1 MGNNR
6 IRKISASGI
15 ITTIAGTG
23 AARFS
28 GDGGP
33 AASAAIKQA
42 EGVAVD
48 SRGNIYVSDTGNN
61 RIRMIDATGIIK
73 TVAGTGAAGFA
84 GDGGPAISAKLNRPV
99 GIALDAAGKLYIADC
114 YNQRVRVVSSGGGI
128 TTLAGDGMPGLSGDG
143 GHAMSASL
151 RFPSGVSVT
160 AAGTVYIAD
169 WHNQGVRVVN
179 TSGTINTLAGTG
191 VAGFYGDGAAAGHA
205 GLRYPFGLTTD
216 SKGNIFIADSKN
228 NRVRMIEG
236 PSYALP
242 VSTITSPV
250 TAGKAFAGTSGLTV
264 AGTASA
270 ANGVSF
276 VEVSTDGGTTWNTAS
291 GTATWNYKWTPA
303 ANGAYLIMSRAADSS
318 GAHETI
324 INCSYVN
331 VTRLAPPGSKITL
344 PKNGA
349 RLTGSTAV
357 VNGVAVDGTVGGV
370 TKVEVSTDGGNTWN
384 TAKGASQW
392 SYSWT
397 PPRNGSYTIRTRATD
412 KAGNV
417 EAPGTGITVTA
428 NVPVTVNDLAPSL
441 TAAVPGQAVTWAA
454 AAAGGSGNYKYQF
467 LRKGPDTAGTYTL
480 VQDWGN
486 SNNWSWNIGSSSV
499 GTNSILVNVMDS
511 SITTAT
517 VGISIHSKGSR
528 FKAYT
533 VGAASAISIS
543 SITPSVSSAVAGNTV
558 TWTASATGGSGTYQ
572 YQFMR
577 TGPDTGG
584 TAVVAK
590 AYGTSN
596 TWSWTTTSAMA
607 GSDTISVYVKNSDG
621 TGQVTSTAPAYTVS
635 PATVTAIVVNS
646 LAPSVTSPATSGTA
660 VTWTASATG
669 GSGTYQYQFSRTGP
683 DTGGTA
689 VVAQAWGTARTWTWT
704 LTSAMVGSDTITVG
718 VRNSDGTGA
727 VSSTT
732 PAYTVSPATAPAIVV
747 NSLVPSVASPATAGA
762 SVNWT
767 ASATGG
773 SGTYQYQFS
782 RMGPDTSGA
791 YVVAQGWGS
800 ASSWNWSTASSM
812 VGTNTIMVSVRN
824 SDGTGTVSK
833 SVTYT
838 IAQVVTAIVIGSIT
852 PSIPS
857 PVTVGTP
864 VTWTASAT
872 GGSGTYQY
880 QFSRTGPDTGG
891 TAVVAQTWGTARTW
905 AWTPTSA
912 MVGSDTITVGVRN
925 SDGTGQVTITTPA
938 YTVSNTPIAVSSLT
952 ANPSTA
958 TAGAS
963 VTLTAA
969 ATGGSGSYQYQ
980 FSRTGPDTGGVIHCN
995 PVLWRH

>member
-1 MGNNR
+1 MGLQKSSKLFNLYVFTLLLPLLIFASQEAFASSGDIHTYAGLGMAGFTGDGGQATAARLSAPSCVASDAAGNLYITDRANQRVRKIDTTGKISTIAGVGAAGYSGDGGSAILAKLKNPSGIAVDSAGNVFFADMGNNR
-6 IRKISASGI
+6 IRKISASGT
-15 ITTIAGTG
+15 ITTVAGTG

-33 AASAAIKQA
+33 AASAAINHA
-42 EGVAVD
+42 EGIAVD
-48 SRGNIYVSDTGNN
+48 SKGDIYVSDTGNN
-61 RIRMIDATGIIK
+61 RIRMIDAAGIIK
-73 TVAGTGAAGFA
+73 TVAGTGAAGFS

-114 YNQRVRVVSSGGGI
+114 YNQRVRVVSSGGI

-179 TSGTINTLAGTG
+179 TSGTINTMAGTG
-191 VAGFYGDGAAAGHA
+191 VAGFYGDGAAAGNA

-228 NRVRMIEG
+228 NRIRMIEG

-291 GTATWNYKWTPA
+291 GTAAWNYKWTPA
-303 ANGAYLIMSRAADSS
+303 ANGTYLIMSRAADSS

-331 VTRLAPPGSKITL
+331 VIRLAPPGSKIAH

-349 RLTGSTAV
+349 KLTGSTVV
-357 VNGVAVDGTVGGV
+357 VNGVAADGTLGGV
-370 TKVEVSTDGGNTWN
+370 TSVEVSTDGGTTWN

-397 PPRNGSYTIRTRATD
+397 PPRDGSYTIRTRATD

-417 EAPGTGITVTA
+417 ETPGTGINVTA
-428 NVPVTVNDLAPSL
+428 NVPVTVNNLAPSL
-441 TAAVPGQAVTWAA
+441 MAAVPGQTVTWT
-454 AAAGGSGNYKYQF
+454 AAAGGGNGNYKYQF
-467 LRKGPDTAGTYTL
+467 LRKGPDTAGAYAL
-480 VQDWGN
+480 AQDWGN
-486 SNNWSWNIGSSSV
+486 SNSWSWNIGCSSV

-511 SITTAT
+511 SITTAAA
-517 VGISIHSKGSR
+517 GISINSKGKGSKS
-528 FKAYT
+528 KAYN
-533 VGAASAISIS
+533 VGAASAITIS

-558 TWTASATGGSGTYQ
+558 TWTASASGGSGRYQ

-590 AYGTSN
+590 AFGTSN

-607 GSDTISVYVKNSDG
+607 GSNTISVYVKNSDG
-621 TGQVTSTAPAYTVS
+621 TGAVSSTAPAYTVS
-635 PATVTAIVVNS
+635 PATVPAIIVNS
-646 LAPSVTSPATSGTA
+646 LA
-660 VTWTASATG
+660 
-669 GSGTYQYQFSRTGP
+669 
-683 DTGGTA
+683 
-689 VVAQAWGTARTWTWT
+689 
-704 LTSAMVGSDTITVG
+704 
-718 VRNSDGTGA
+718 
-727 VSSTT
+727 
-732 PAYTVSPATAPAIVV
+732 
-747 NSLVPSVASPATAGA
+747 PSVASPATAGA

-773 SGTYQYQFS
+773 SGTTVPVLLKSDLRRF
-782 RMGPDTSGA
+782 GPPPPPPFPL
-791 YVVAQGWGS
+791 V
-800 ASSWNWSTASSM
+800 
-812 VGTNTIMVSVRN
+812 
-824 SDGTGTVSK
+824 
-833 SVTYT
+833 
-838 IAQVVTAIVIGSIT
+838 
-852 PSIPS
+852 
-857 PVTVGTP
+857 
-864 VTWTASAT
+864 
-872 GGSGTYQY
+872 
-880 QFSRTGPDTGG
+880 
-891 TAVVAQTWGTARTW
+891 
-905 AWTPTSA
+905 
-912 MVGSDTITVGVRN
+912 
-925 SDGTGQVTITTPA
+925 
-938 YTVSNTPIAVSSLT
+938 SLT
-952 ANPSTA
+952 STSSHAPARIPAVRQWWPKPGGLQRHGLGLLPAQWSVA
-958 TAGAS
+958 T
-963 VTLTAA
+963 
-969 ATGGSGSYQYQ
+969 
-980 FSRTGPDTGGVIHCN
+980 R
-995 PVLWRH
+995 